1 MSANRPIASEA
12 QALGIYGLVRA
23 GLAVMWI
30 EYQALRLYR
39 ANLWLAAVQELTTVG
54 VWYFVSLFLSPVANG
69 LVHRYGGSYVA
80 YVLVGVLMNQ
90 VAVSALTSPFNTISQ
105 AFWDKRLE
113 TYRLAVQG
121 IWANLLGRLAWQ
133 VLFATVLQ
141 GLALVALIASGLI
154 HITHHVDL
162 ASVAAIW
169 ILLVLANA
177 GLGLMGAS
185 LFFLLDVKNGQ
196 DPITWV
202 YGYLIQIVTGLYI
215 PIAVLPGWLAD
226 IGRLLPQTY
235 AFRAIRLAALS
246 GAPPNVLRA
255 PLEGL
260 VWGTLVTM
268 TLGVVMMHWAL
279 RWAEKGA
286 GLSVVA

>member
-1 MSANRPIASEA
+1 MTEHPRAVEA
-12 QALGIYGLVRA
+12 QPRGSGGLFRA
-23 GLAVMWI
+23 SWAAAWL
-30 EYQALRLYR
+30 EYKGLRLYP

-69 LVHRYGGSYVA
+69 VVTRYGGNYVD
-80 YVLVGVLMNQ
+80 YVLIGVLLNQ
-90 VAVSALTSPFNTISQ
+90 VAVVALNAPFKTLSE

-141 GLALVALIASGLI
+141 GIALVVLVTSGLLMM
-154 HITHHVDL
+154 HHVDL
-162 ASVAAIW
+162 VSVLAAW
-169 ILLVLANA
+169 LLLVLANA

-185 LFFLLDVKNGQ
+185 LFFLLEVKKGQ

-215 PIAVLPGWLAD
+215 PVAVLPGWLAGL
-226 IGRLLPQTY
+226 GRVLPQTY
-235 AFRAIRLAALS
+235 AFHVMRLAMLS
-246 GAPPNVLRA
+246 GTPVSSLIPALIGLALGAVVAMGLGIGMMRWALRRA
-255 PLEGL
+255 ERTAG
-260 VWGTLVTM
+260 
-268 TLGVVMMHWAL
+268 LGVV
-279 RWAEKGA
+279 
-286 GLSVVA
+286 V

>member
-1 MSANRPIASEA
+1 MTENPRALEA
-12 QALGIYGLVRA
+12 QPRSSGGLFRA
-23 GLAVMWI
+23 SWAAAWL
-30 EYQALRLYR
+30 EYKGLRLYP

-69 LVHRYGGSYVA
+69 VVTRYGGNYVD
-80 YVLVGVLMNQ
+80 YVLIGVLLNQ
-90 VAVSALTSPFNTISQ
+90 VAVVALNAPFKTLSE

-141 GLALVALIASGLI
+141 GLALAVLVTSGLLMM
-154 HITHHVDL
+154 HHVDL
-162 ASVAAIW
+162 VSVLAAW
-169 ILLVLANA
+169 LLLVLANA

-185 LFFLLDVKNGQ
+185 LFFLLEVKKGQ

-215 PIAVLPGWLAD
+215 PVAVLPGWLAVL
-226 IGRLLPQTY
+226 GRVLPQTY
-235 AFRAIRLAALS
+235 AFHVMRLAMLS
-246 GAPPNVLRA
+246 GTPVSSLIPALI
-255 PLEGL
+255 GL
-260 VWGTLVTM
+260 AVGAVVTIG
-268 TLGVVMMHWAL
+268 LGVGMMHWAL
-279 RWAEKGA
+279 RRAERTA
-286 GLSVVA
+286 GLGVVV